1 VFADMAQVDVAAGH
15 VGAAQHALSGVT
27 RLAARHVRVT
37 VLLCVILICG
47 SFAAA
52 GALQMRIGREHG
64 LQQAA
69 ALEIERAREVA
80 GGIGGRLDRNAKIAA
95 QFAGGKLDAAN
106 LRTFLSAHASAL
118 RNAMVVD
125 ETGHI
130 LSALRTP
137 GFTAL
142 PSGLVMQAF
151 AGRAVGTYGSSLL
164 LAFPQNGNVTVAE
177 LDFASV
183 FPDAVLSHSAV
194 ADSNGVVLAHG
205 RSWVASTLP
214 SDLPQGDG
222 ASVADNQMVSAA
234 AVPGWPL
241 RVAGVL
247 DVEGAVGAWY
257 GSLPLY
263 LFVILGPALVGA
275 GLSVVFVREFEK
287 RVRAS
292 DALARLRNTSAGDA
306 RLLIRLAE
314 AERRA
319 SEAERSKTEFVAHMS
334 HELRTPLN
342 AIIGF
347 SEIISHGFFGQ
358 PGHPK
363 YIEYA
368 RDISLAGRELH
379 GKIGD
384 ILEFANVEAG
394 RHPISLGPVDM
405 ASVASACVDEMAGRA
420 FSRRIE
426 LGVVQISGT
435 QANADARAVKRVLS
449 NLLCNALNFTPDGG
463 KVRVEIVE
471 NETSVIARVCD
482 NGRGFSEDEAAR
494 AGEAFAAFD
503 RVGSVTGLGLGL
515 AIATALA
522 ERMGGE
528 MVLVRNQNLGT
539 TAELRLRKA

>member
-1 VFADMAQVDVAAGH
+1 
-15 VGAAQHALSGVT
+15 
-27 RLAARHVRVT
+27 
-37 VLLCVILICG
+37 
-47 SFAAA
+47 
-52 GALQMRIGREHG
+52 
-64 LQQAA
+64 
-69 ALEIERAREVA
+69 
-80 GGIGGRLDRNAKIAA
+80 
-95 QFAGGKLDAAN
+95 
-106 LRTFLSAHASAL
+106 
-118 RNAMVVD
+118 MVVD
-125 ETGHI
+125 ETGHV
-130 LSALRTP
+130 LSALKTP
-137 GFTAL
+137 DFRAL
-142 PSGLVMQAF
+142 PSRLVMQAF
-151 AGRAVGTYGSSLL
+151 AGRAVATHGSSLL

-194 ADSNGVVLAHG
+194 ADSNGTVLAHG
-205 RSWVASTLP
+205 PSWTAAALP
-214 SDLPQGDG
+214 SDLPQGAG
-222 ASVADNQMVSAA
+222 ASVSDTQMVSAVP
-234 AVPGWPL
+234 VPGWPL

-247 DVEGAVGAWY
+247 DVEGAVSAWY

-287 RVRAS
+287 RARAS
-292 DALARLRNTSAGDA
+292 DALARLRNTSSSDA

-319 SEAERSKTEFVAHMS
+319 SEAMRSKTEFVAHMS

-394 RHPISLGPVDM
+394 RHPISLGSVD
-405 ASVASACVDEMAGRA
+405 VAGVAATCVDEMAGRA

-426 LGVVQISGT
+426 MGVVHMT
-435 QANADARAVKRVLS
+435 DAPAKADARAVKRVLS

-471 NETSVIARVCD
+471 SETFVIARVRD
-482 NGRGFSEDEAAR
+482 SGRGFSEDETAR
-494 AGEAFAAFD
+494 AGEAFATFE

-528 MVLVRNQNLGT
+528 MVLVRNQSLGT
-539 TAELRLRKA
+539 TAELRLRKV

>member
-1 VFADMAQVDVAAGH
+1 V
-15 VGAAQHALSGVT
+15 
-27 RLAARHVRVT
+27 
-37 VLLCVILICG
+37 
-47 SFAAA
+47 
-52 GALQMRIGREHG
+52 
-64 LQQAA
+64 
-69 ALEIERAREVA
+69 
-80 GGIGGRLDRNAKIAA
+80 
-95 QFAGGKLDAAN
+95 LDA
-106 LRTFLSAHASAL
+106 
-118 RNAMVVD
+118 
-125 ETGHI
+125 
-130 LSALRTP
+130 
-137 GFTAL
+137 
-142 PSGLVMQAF
+142 
-151 AGRAVGTYGSSLL
+151 
-164 LAFPQNGNVTVAE
+164 
-177 LDFASV
+177 
-183 FPDAVLSHSAV
+183 
-194 ADSNGVVLAHG
+194 
-205 RSWVASTLP
+205 
-214 SDLPQGDG
+214 
-222 ASVADNQMVSAA
+222 
-234 AVPGWPL
+234 
-241 RVAGVL
+241 
-247 DVEGAVGAWY
+247 EGAVGAWY

-263 LFVILGPALVGA
+263 LFVIVGPALVGA

-287 RVRAS
+287 RARAS
-292 DALARLRNTSAGDA
+292 DALARLRNTSSGDA

-319 SEAERSKTEFVAHMS
+319 SEAMRSKTEFVAHMS

-394 RHPISLGPVDM
+394 RHPITLAAVDVVG
-405 ASVASACVDEMAGRA
+405 VAQGCVDEMAGRA

-426 LGVVQISGT
+426 LGVVQMTST
-435 QANADARAVKRVLS
+435 PAMADAGAVKRVIS

-471 NETSVIARVCD
+471 SEKAVIARVRD
-482 NGRGFSEDEAAR
+482 SGRGFSGDEIER
-494 AGEAFAAFD
+494 AGAAFAIFE

-528 MVLVRNQNLGT
+528 MVLVRNQSLGT
-539 TAELRLRKA
+539 TAELRLRKV

>member
-1 VFADMAQVDVAAGH
+1 MAQVDVAAGH

-183 FPDAVLSHSAV
+183 FPEVVLSRSAV
-194 ADSNGVVLAHG
+194 AN
-205 RSWVASTLP
+205 
-214 SDLPQGDG
+214 
-222 ASVADNQMVSAA
+222 
-234 AVPGWPL
+234 
-241 RVAGVL
+241 
-247 DVEGAVGAWY
+247 
-257 GSLPLY
+257 
-263 LFVILGPALVGA
+263 
-275 GLSVVFVREFEK
+275 
-287 RVRAS
+287 
-292 DALARLRNTSAGDA
+292 
-306 RLLIRLAE
+306 
-314 AERRA
+314 
-319 SEAERSKTEFVAHMS
+319 
-334 HELRTPLN
+334 
-342 AIIGF
+342 
-347 SEIISHGFFGQ
+347 
-358 PGHPK
+358 
-363 YIEYA
+363 
-368 RDISLAGRELH
+368 
-379 GKIGD
+379 
-384 ILEFANVEAG
+384 
-394 RHPISLGPVDM
+394 
-405 ASVASACVDEMAGRA
+405 
-420 FSRRIE
+420 
-426 LGVVQISGT
+426 
-435 QANADARAVKRVLS
+435 
-449 NLLCNALNFTPDGG
+449 
-463 KVRVEIVE
+463 
-471 NETSVIARVCD
+471 
-482 NGRGFSEDEAAR
+482 
-494 AGEAFAAFD
+494 
-503 RVGSVTGLGLGL
+503 
-515 AIATALA
+515 
-522 ERMGGE
+522 
-528 MVLVRNQNLGT
+528 
-539 TAELRLRKA
+539 